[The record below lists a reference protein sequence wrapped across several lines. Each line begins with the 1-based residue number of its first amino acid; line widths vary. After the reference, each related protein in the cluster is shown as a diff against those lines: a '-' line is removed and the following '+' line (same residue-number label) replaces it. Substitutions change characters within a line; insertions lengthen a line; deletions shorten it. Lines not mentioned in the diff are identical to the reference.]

1 MLFKLN
7 LFYFLCIN
15 VVICIYCNSFLVYD
29 IKIIY
34 CNYILYLIIY
44 LCLNLNNDLK
54 FRNGL

>member
-7 LFYFLCIN
+7 LFYFISIN
-15 VVICIYCNSFLVYD
+15 VVIYCNSFLVYD
-29 IKIIY
+29 IKNIY

-54 FRNGL
+54 CRNGL

>member
-15 VVICIYCNSFLVYD
+15 VVIYCNSFLVYD

>member
-1 MLFKLN
+1 MLFRLN

-15 VVICIYCNSFLVYD
+15 VVIYCNNFLVYD

-54 FRNGL
+54 FRYGL